1 MNKYVY
7 SIWGYVTVEAE
18 TEEEAREKADELLDS
33 ARCEDGIDIGLEE
46 FQEQFSTI
54 EEKE

>member
-33 ARCEDGIDIGLEE
+33 ARCEDEIDIGLEE

-54 EEKE
+54 EDEE